1 MTEQQQHQ
9 QRNIREPK
17 ITSAIIEQALKYVGE
32 EAKMLIMQH
41 IRQKYG
47 MDFTFVGEY
56 KKEFENY
63 LRETF
68 YESAEIIIARIKSI
82 VEDSTK
88 SLATAPSSMS
98 TVLTSKRVSKSVHFL
113 FCDQCFWSASLLT
126 TGFEQRCMSCGTEL
140 KCALPISSN
149 EIFSYEIDNKR
160 GITLSFS

>member
-9 QRNIREPK
+9 QRNNREPQ
-17 ITSAIIEQALKYVGE
+17 ITSAVIEQALEYVGE

-41 IRQKYG
+41 ICRKYG
-47 MDFTFVGEY
+47 MDFAFVGEY

-68 YESAEIIIARIKSI
+68 YESAEIIISRINSI
-82 VEDSTK
+82 IEGSLK
-88 SLATAPSSMS
+88 SLATAHSSS
-98 TVLTSKRVSKSVHFL
+98 SAVATAKRVSKSVHFL

-126 TGFEQRCMSCGTEL
+126 AGFEQRCMSCGNEL
-140 KCALPISSN
+140 KCALPISPN
-149 EIFSYEIDNKR
+149 EVFSYEIDNKR